1 MEYSL
6 YDCMLT
12 KDNPHDKLGKVTNQK
27 PRGFKK
33 LLDDLT
39 GPGSILKETESK
51 AVIDKY
57 WETITQYVS
66 EGYAYHDDYISVN
79 LDIAGVFEDEN
90 DRFDPLRHSINVSIV
105 PCNNLKAATQNIKPT
120 YVEPNNEIPVI
131 QKVYDWGTEK
141 IDEFLTPGAALEIE
155 GKALKIY
162 EDVDGQG
169 VFFINKA
176 DGVETKGSM
185 PKLNEPKKLSLKV
198 PALNP
203 GEYRIEIRNTT
214 RNGKSLRIGISTA
227 YYTVQ

>member
-12 KDNPHDKLGKVTNQK
+12 KANPKDKLGKVINQK
-27 PRGFKK
+27 PKNFRN
-33 LLDDLT
+33 LLVNLT

-51 AVIDKY
+51 AVIEKY
-57 WETITQYVS
+57 WETIIGFVR
-66 EGYAYHDDYISVN
+66 EGYSYHDDHISVN

-90 DRFDPLRHSINVSIV
+90 DRFDPSRHSINVSIV
-105 PCNNLKAATQNIKPT
+105 PCSELKAATQNIKPT
-120 YVEPNNEIPVI
+120 YVKPNKEVPEIM
-131 QKVYDWGTEK
+131 KVYDWGTEK
-141 IDEFLTPGAALEIE
+141 MDEFLTPGAALEIE
-155 GKALKIY
+155 GSALKIY
-162 EDVDGQG
+162 EEIDGQG

-176 DGVETKGSM
+176 DGVETKAGM

-203 GEYRIEIRNTT
+203 GQYRIEIRNTT
-214 RNGKSLRIGISTA
+214 RFGKSLRIGISTA

>member
-1 MEYSL
+1 MAI
-6 YDCMLT
+6 
-12 KDNPHDKLGKVTNQK
+12 NH
-27 PRGFKK
+27 
-33 LLDDLT
+33 
-39 GPGSILKETESK
+39 
-51 AVIDKY
+51 
-57 WETITQYVS
+57 
-66 EGYAYHDDYISVN
+66 ISVN

-105 PCNNLKAATQNIKPT
+105 PCNEFKAVAQNIKPT
-120 YVEPNNEIPVI
+120 YVEPNKEVPVI

-141 IDEFLTPGAALEIE
+141 TDEFLTPGAALEIE

-162 EDVDGQG
+162 EEIDGQE

-176 DGVETKGSM
+176 DGVETKASM

-214 RNGKSLRIGISTA
+214 RNGKSLRIGISTI